1 MSVQVEKLEH
11 NMAKLTI
18 TVPAET
24 FNKAITQAYKKMKN
38 QISIPGFRKGKVPQA
53 MVEKMYGAG
62 MFYED
67 AANIVIPEEYDKAL
81 AEVKDIKIT
90 SQPAIDVTQMEKGKD
105 FIFTAEVA
113 TKPEVTLGQYKGIEV
128 PENKVEVTDEEI
140 EAELKKVQEQNARE
154 ITIEDRAVKDGDILT
169 IDYSGSVDGVKFEG
183 GTAEDQTLVIGSGAF
198 IPGFEEQLV
207 GKNLN
212 ETADINVTFPEEYHA
227 PDLAGKDAV
236 FTVTVKAIKE
246 KELPELDDE
255 IGRAHV

>member
-90 SQPAIDVTQMEKGKD
+90 SQPAIDVTQMEKGKELSLQQKLLLNRKLHL
-105 FIFTAEVA
+105 AS
-113 TKPEVTLGQYKGIEV
+113 TKVSKYRR
-128 PENKVEVTDEEI
+128 
-140 EAELKKVQEQNARE
+140 LK
-154 ITIEDRAVKDGDILT
+154 
-169 IDYSGSVDGVKFEG
+169 
-183 GTAEDQTLVIGSGAF
+183 
-198 IPGFEEQLV
+198 
-207 GKNLN
+207 
-212 ETADINVTFPEEYHA
+212 
-227 PDLAGKDAV
+227 
-236 FTVTVKAIKE
+236 
-246 KELPELDDE
+246 
-255 IGRAHV
+255 

>member
-67 AANIVIPEEYDKAL
+67 AANDLIPTAYAEALKDCDLEIVSRPE
-81 AEVKDIKIT
+81 IN
-90 SQPAIDVTQMEKGKD
+90 VTQIEAGKP

-113 TKPEVTLGQYKGIEV
+113 VKPEVTLGEYKGLEV
-128 PENKVEVTDEEI
+128 AKADTTVTDEEV
-140 EAELKKVQEQNARE
+140 EAELKKEQE
-154 ITIEDRAVKDGDILT
+154 
-169 IDYSGSVDGVKFEG
+169 
-183 GTAEDQTLVIGSGAF
+183 
-198 IPGFEEQLV
+198 
-207 GKNLN
+207 KNLL
-212 ETADINVTFPEEYHA
+212 
-227 PDLAGKDAV
+227 DLIYQKYLGSPLNAKDCLLY
-236 FTVTVKAIKE
+236 TSPSPRDT
-246 KELPELDDE
+246 
-255 IGRAHV
+255 R

>member
-81 AEVKDIKIT
+81 AEVKVSRSHL
-90 SQPAIDVTQMEKGKD
+90 SQPSM
-105 FIFTAEVA
+105 
-113 TKPEVTLGQYKGIEV
+113 LHRW
-128 PENKVEVTDEEI
+128 
-140 EAELKKVQEQNARE
+140 KKAKISSLQQ
-154 ITIEDRAVKDGDILT
+154 KL
-169 IDYSGSVDGVKFEG
+169 
-183 GTAEDQTLVIGSGAF
+183 L
-198 IPGFEEQLV
+198 
-207 GKNLN
+207 LN
-212 ETADINVTFPEEYHA
+212 QKLH
-227 PDLAGKDAV
+227 LASTRVSKYLR
-236 FTVTVKAIKE
+236 I
-246 KELPELDDE
+246 
-255 IGRAHV
+255 R